1 MTMKPEQ
8 WDDLEGIQFARQMDT
23 VIAEIVEAVQSDP
36 KLKER
41 DGRLMATCFISMSAQ
56 CVLNMSIDKKNW
68 LELCELIYDAH
79 HAKENVTSH

>member
-8 WDDLEGIQFARQMDT
+8 CDDLEGIQFARQMDT

-56 CVLNMSIDKKNW
+56 CVLKMSLDKKNW
-68 LELCELIYDAH
+68 LELCEFIYDVH
-79 HAKENVTSH
+79 HSHKNVTSH